1 MFINLKLDKNTDV
14 YINLDNV
21 DSIIHYSDTQSV
33 HVKYK
38 DKTMIYSYS
47 KKQTAHNNFI
57 LGRLV

>member
-1 MFINLKLDKNTDV
+1 MFINLKLDNNTDV

-21 DSIIHYSDTQSV
+21 DSIIHYSDAQSV

-47 KKQTAHNNFI
+47 EKQSAHNNFV
-57 LGRLV
+57 LRKLA